1 MNFIAGAA
9 MLFLGVEDTFW
20 FLVAVTE
27 KYFDKSYF
35 DHALT
40 GAQAD
45 QVGTRHSSD
54 MILGLFTVTLNIS
67 SFPAREVQKIINKS
81 SLH

>member
-1 MNFIAGAA
+1 

-27 KYFDKSYF
+27 KYFDRSYF
-35 DHALT
+35 DYALT

-45 QVGTRHSSD
+45 QVSANHYKLWNEFKFEIRLLKSLNDIHSFE
-54 MILGLFTVTLNIS
+54 IQETYCFN
-67 SFPAREVQKIINKS
+67 
-81 SLH
+81 